1 LAMIVSFPPA
11 VKMEVVYI
19 YRNLAM
25 RGVPCYGGI
34 GGVIVTVKIVT
45 PLTLALDGRVVIF
58 SREMALEFSP
68 EVDGGEAHRGVP

>member
-1 LAMIVSFPPA
+1 MIVSFPPA

-58 SREMALEFSP
+58 S
-68 EVDGGEAHRGVP
+68 